1 VIDVDLAL
9 AFTTGMVAT
18 VNPCGFAML
27 PAYLSFF
34 LGVERER
41 AGIGR
46 AIVVGVA
53 VTVGFAA
60 TFAVAGLVVSRV
72 TNSVYD
78 VAPWVSLV
86 IGGALVLLGLALL
99 AGFDATVRLP
109 RLERGGR
116 SGALGSMMLF
126 GVSSAVASVGCE
138 LPLFLAAM
146 SGVFGRNLASGIV
159 YFVVFGLGFATIIVS
174 LTIAMSMAR
183 QSIVH
188 TMRRVLPF
196 VNRIAGGLLVLA
208 GAYVA
213 WYGWVE
219 IRDDPNDA
227 TVARVTGWSD
237 TTSEWI
243 RGNWTE
249 ITIVLVAAIVCGAI
263 YILTTR
269 RVTGARRG

>member
-1 VIDVDLAL
+1 MIDVNLAL

-34 LGVERER
+34 LGVEDER
-41 AGIGR
+41 ASVRRALIVALAVTIGFASTF
-46 AIVVGVA
+46 AIV
-53 VTVGFAA
+53 
-60 TFAVAGLVVSRV
+60 GLVVTRF

-86 IGGALVLLGLALL
+86 IGGALVLLGIALL
-99 AGFDATVRLP
+99 AGLDLTVRLP

-116 SGALGSMMLF
+116 SGGLRSMALF
-126 GVSSAVASVGCE
+126 GVSYAVASIGCE

-146 SGVFGRNLASGIV
+146 SGAFGKSFASGVV
-159 YFVVFGLGFATIIVS
+159 YFAAFGVGFAAVMVS
-174 LTIAMSMAR
+174 LTVALAAAR

-188 TMRRVLPF
+188 TVRRLLPY

-213 WYGWVE
+213 WYGWLE
-219 IRDDPNDA
+219 TRKDTNDA
-227 TVARVTGWSD
+227 VVNRVTDWSYSVSTWLEANRD
-237 TTSEWI
+237 
-243 RGNWTE
+243 
-249 ITIVLVAAIVCGAI
+249 VLAVAFAAIVLGMLAWFA
-263 YILTTR
+263 YTR
-269 RVTGARRG
+269 RAHVR

>member
-34 LGVERER
+34 LGTERER
-41 AGIGR
+41 GGAAR
-46 AIVVGVA
+46 AVV
-53 VTVGFAA
+53 VGFAVTFGFVA
-60 TFAVAGLVVSRV
+60 TFAIAGLVVSRV

-86 IGGALVLLGLALL
+86 IGAALVLLGLALL
-99 AGFDATVRLP
+99 AGFEPTVRLP
-109 RLERGGR
+109 RLDRGGR
-116 SGALGSMMLF
+116 SGNLGSMVLF
-126 GVSSAVASVGCE
+126 GVSYAVASVGCE
-138 LPLFLAAM
+138 LPLFLSAL
-146 SGVFGRNLASGIV
+146 SLVFGHSLASGVV
-159 YFVVFGLGFATIIVS
+159 YFVVFGLGFATIIVA
-174 LTIAMSMAR
+174 LTLALAMAR

-188 TMRRVLPF
+188 TVRRVLPY
-196 VNRIAGGLLVLA
+196 VNRIAGALLVLA

-213 WYGWVE
+213 WYGWIE

-227 TVARVTGWSD
+227 TVTRVTGWSD
-237 TTSEWI
+237 TASEWI
-243 RGNWTE
+243 RENWTD
-249 ITIVLVAAIVCGAI
+249 ITILLVAAVLCGAI
-263 YILTTR
+263 YIVTTR